1 MMEHKGTKRL
11 ETQRLILR
19 SFVPDQIEPGFP
31 LSGKRRLKNTVK
43 KQG

>member
-19 SFVPDQIEPGFP
+19 SFVPDQSNQDSLCPANGVSKI
-31 LSGKRRLKNTVK
+31 
-43 KQG
+43 Q